1 MTRPISSAS
10 ALAKIGWDA
19 TFDGGAAAGL
29 RDDPGLFVARAF
41 GDRRGTFTVS
51 DGARQWQARVAG
63 RLRHQ
68 AVARAD
74 LPVVGDWVICRADGV
89 SGVKHDE
96 ATIHAVLPRRTRI
109 VRKVAGDR
117 QDEQVLAANVDTVVI
132 LMGLD
137 GDLNQRRLDRFVTM
151 AKAGGARAM
160 VLLTKS
166 DLAEHAARSVADV
179 RALTA
184 LVPVARVCL
193 LDGALP
199 EELTLELQPAKTLV
213 LLGSSGVGKSTLINR
228 LLGQEVQRTAAVRG
242 SDSRGRHTT
251 TYRQMFVLSGGAL
264 MIDTPGLREIQLL
277 DGDAESGEAFPDIE
291 ALEGACRF
299 RDCHHDRQPG
309 CAVAAAVADGRL
321 LSSRLENYHRLHLT
335 RPAGGRSARRGRQGR
350 RA

>member
-1 MTRPISSAS
+1 MTPQTFPPP
-10 ALAKIGWDA
+10 ALERIGWDA
-19 TFDGGAAAGL
+19 TFADGAASGM
-29 RDDPGLFVARAF
+29 RDDPGLFAARAF

-68 AVARAD
+68 ATARAD
-74 LPVVGDWVICRADGV
+74 LPVVGDWVVCRAA
-89 SGVKHDE
+89 SGPGANPDE
-96 ATIHAVLPRRTRI
+96 ATIHVVLPRRTKI

-137 GDLNQRRLDRFVTM
+137 GDLNQRRLDRFITM
-151 AKAGGARAM
+151 AKAGGARAI
-160 VLLTKS
+160 VLLTKA
-166 DLAEHAARSVADV
+166 DLAEHAARDVAEV
-179 RALTA
+179 RALTS
-184 LVPVARVCL
+184 LIPVAPVCL
-193 LDGALP
+193 LDGDLP
-199 EELTLELQPAKTLV
+199 EQLTLELQPARTLV

-251 TYRQMFVLSGGAL
+251 TYRQMFALAGGAL

-277 DGDAESGEAFPDIE
+277 DGEAGSGEAFPDIE

-321 LSSRLENYHRLHLT
+321 APSRLVNFHRLRLA
-335 RPAGGRSARRGRQGR
+335 RSGEGRSARRGRQGR
-350 RA
+350 RS